1 LIAVFDS
8 SVWIS
13 AFEFGGAPLEAL
25 NSAIGRHRIAICA
38 QILSE
43 VRSVLTVKFDW
54 RLEDVNA
61 DLRNYEPEWTN
72 YRIDGRLS
80 GICRDPNDDMVLECA
95 VRAGA
100 KAIVTG
106 DKDLLT
112 LGEYEGIRIVTPRTF
127 LDEFQG

>member
-1 LIAVFDS
+1 VVG
-8 SVWIS
+8 SVK
-13 AFEFGGAPLEAL
+13 
-25 NSAIGRHRIAICA
+25 N
-38 QILSE
+38 
-43 VRSVLTVKFDW
+43 
-54 RLEDVNA
+54 
-61 DLRNYEPEWTN
+61 
-72 YRIDGRLS
+72 
-80 GICRDPNDDMVLECA
+80 ICRDPNDDMVLECA